1 MLLSTT
7 LIYIVELLGDSK
19 VMLELFVK
27 IILEVGVDLRNWVLY
42 GGLDEEEDEEG
53 VQKK

>member
-7 LIYIVELLGDSK
+7 LIYIVELIGESK

-27 IILEVGVDLRNWVLY
+27 IILDVGVDLRNWVLY
-42 GGLDEEEDEEG
+42 GGLDEDEE
-53 VQKK
+53 